1 MYRPSWPAARG
12 KSIGRGRMAKS
23 ILVSNVLPAEALG
36 IIPREVTVDYND
48 TEAGLS
54 KTELIARLR
63 GKDGLICHIISKID
77 DEVLA
82 AAPTVKVVANVAVGY
97 NNIDVV
103 AARRRG
109 VVVTNTPDVLT
120 ETTADFAWALL
131 MATARRVVEAD
142 RYVREGKFTQWEY
155 MVLLGGD
162 VHGKTLGIIGF
173 GRIGRAIARRAL
185 GFNMRVLYQDA
196 VAADPA
202 TERELRATRTD
213 TATLLRDSDFVS
225 IHTPLLPDTRHLINA
240 QSLSTMKKTAYL
252 VNASR
257 GPVVDEAA
265 LVQALKEGW
274 IAGAG
279 LDVFEEE
286 PKVHPGL
293 LSLANVTLAPHIAS
307 ASLDTRL
314 AMATLAVR
322 NCLAV
327 LEGKPAITPVS

>member
-1 MYRPSWPAARG
+1 MS
-12 KSIGRGRMAKS
+12 KSL
-23 ILVSNVLPAEALG
+23 LVSNVLPAEALAL
-36 IIPREVTVDYND
+36 IPKEISVDYHD
-48 TEAGLS
+48 S
-54 KTELIARLR
+54 KDVLPRPELIARLR
-63 GKDGLICHIISKID
+63 GKDGLICHIVSAID

-97 NNIDVV
+97 NNIDVD

-131 MATARRVVEAD
+131 MAAARRVVEAD
-142 RYVREGKFTQWEY
+142 RFVRSGQWDRWLWD
-155 MVLLGGD
+155 LLWGAD
-162 VHGKTLGIIGF
+162 VYGKTLGIVGF
-173 GRIGRAIARRAL
+173 GRIGRAVARRAL

-196 VAADPA
+196 VQADAAA
-202 TERELRATRTD
+202 ERDLRAARVELE
-213 TATLLRDSDFVS
+213 TLLRESDFVS
-225 IHTPLLPDTRHLINA
+225 LHTPFLPETRHLMNA
-240 QSLSTMKKTAYL
+240 RTLRLMKRSAIL
-252 VNASR
+252 VNAAR

-265 LVQALKEGW
+265 LVRALQEGW

-293 LSLANVTLAPHIAS
+293 VPLTNVVLAPHIAS
-307 ASLDTRL
+307 ASLDTRV

-322 NCLAV
+322 NCLSV
-327 LEGKPAITPVS
+327 LDGKAPLTPVS